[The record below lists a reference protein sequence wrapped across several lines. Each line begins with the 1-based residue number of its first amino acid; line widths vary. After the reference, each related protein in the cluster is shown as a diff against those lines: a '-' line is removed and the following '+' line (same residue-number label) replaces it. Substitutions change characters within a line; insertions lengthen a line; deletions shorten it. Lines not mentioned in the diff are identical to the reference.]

1 MTSCQQSHELI
12 DQCVTGAIAPADA
25 LALERHLAG
34 CPLCARRLRWHQC
47 ITDELANQAR
57 GVGARAWYG
66 HVDRRPEAGI

>member
-1 MTSCQQSHELI
+1 MLVNEVMEMTSCQQSHELI

-57 GVGARAWYG
+57 VPD
-66 HVDRRPEAGI
+66 VDCSRDQY